1 MTEITPPDPLL
12 ESLVASADDG
22 AIGFWLIVSV
32 IKSVKGQIAEA
43 SDDDARVATL
53 ALVRE
58 ALRRRVLVVGTME
71 GQFDAWH
78 VSPDDAIE
86 RIEREWS
93 ELGRDPIP
101 GEIAT
106 FATPGRLGFS

>member
-1 MTEITPPDPLL
+1 MAEPSTPDPLL
-12 ESLVASADDG
+12 ESLVASAEDG

-32 IKSVKGQIAEA
+32 IKSVKGEMTEV
-43 SDDDARVATL
+43 SDDDARAATL
-53 ALVRE
+53 ALIRE
-58 ALRRRVLVVGTME
+58 ALRRRVLVVGTVE
-71 GQFDAWH
+71 GQFEAWH
-78 VSPDDAIE
+78 VSPDDAID
-86 RIEREWS
+86 RIDKEWS

>member
-1 MTEITPPDPLL
+1 MTDGTAADPLL
-12 ESLVASADDG
+12 ESLVASAEDG

-32 IKSVKGQIAEA
+32 IKSVKGEMTGV
-43 SDDDARVATL
+43 SDDDARGATL
-53 ALVRE
+53 ALIRE
-58 ALRRRVLVVGTME
+58 ALRRRVLVVGTVE
-71 GQFDAWH
+71 TQFEAWH

-86 RIEREWS
+86 RIDKEWAQ
-93 ELGRDPIP
+93 LGRDPVP